1 MDNHAT
7 RGALVPTA
15 FRGTVASVH
24 REAVN
29 VSVSDDSGDYVVSL
43 IRNAAHW
50 TELAIAVADRYW
62 PAITGARPSDPI
74 ALRSDGCLLVSNQA
88 GPITVTAARSPQP
101 VALESIRSGVLAEV
115 SNTLVARHHSR
126 GFVALLAPD
135 TTGDRF
141 AQRAAVRIAAWR
153 PDDTTPL
160 TALVGLGAG
169 FTPSGDDFLSG
180 VLLAERLSGTALA
193 DHDTIRQVLPTT
205 APAGSSLLRVALA
218 GYPPA
223 YQLRIVQALLQAD
236 GAAALAEAEVHGH
249 SSGLDALAGVLWGL
263 HVAESHSTMKR
274 DWQDSQTGKVPQLA
288 LGQSRETI

>member
-24 REAVN
+24 RDAVN
-29 VSVSDDSGDYVVSL
+29 VLVSDDSGDYVVSL
-43 IRNAAHW
+43 IRNAADW
-50 TELAIAVADRYW
+50 TELAIALTDRHW
-62 PAITGARPSDPI
+62 PTITGARPGEPV

-88 GPITVTAARSPQP
+88 SPITVTAARSPQP
-101 VALESIRSGVLAEV
+101 VGQEPISSKALKDVR
-115 SNTLVARHHSR
+115 NRLVDRHHSR
-126 GFVALLAPD
+126 GFVALLAPAAA
-135 TTGDRF
+135 GDRF

-193 DHDTIRQVLPTT
+193 DHDAIRQALPTT
-205 APAGSSLLRVALA
+205 VPAGSSLLRVALA

-223 YQLRIVQALLQAD
+223 YQLRIAQALLHAD
-236 GAAALAEAEVHGH
+236 GAAALLEAEVHGH